1 MKISGATPKN
11 IPAFE
16 TASEEMKQ
24 KILLFRTKQDFLEL
38 VDNVNSKD
46 VKNIVIIG
54 GGFLGSELACSLA
67 RNSEYTYLKIFS

>member
-1 MKISGATPKN
+1 MKISGASPKN
-11 IPAFE
+11 IPIFE
-16 TASEEMKQ
+16 TADEEMKE

-67 RNSEYTYLKIFS
+67 RNSKFSLEYSHV